1 MMRARAT
8 VPAVFVT
15 ALLLGPCIS
24 VMPFVQAAVDPS
36 VFGSGVGRFQ
46 SLYSG
51 DLDGDGAHEVLFG
64 SYEGRVVQLQY
75 RAGDFFVEWQS
86 PKMGDR
92 CWGLRV
98 GDCDNDGRN
107 EIVVGDGNGD
117 LYVYDA
123 KSHKLEWKAQ
133 DQMVRDAHGIAI
145 ADLDGDGSTEI
156 VVGTGY
162 KTDQDYGTIYVWSGK
177 GTGGKPL
184 RSFGPYD
191 SRLRGLEVADL
202 DGDGTMEIA
211 VGSGANLGDIEGRG
225 YIRVLDAVTGS
236 IEWESADL
244 GGDCEGLVLSDID
257 LDGRPNLIVGE
268 GYRYREGHVHVLQYD
283 NATRGY
289 AEQWRSDD
297 IGPKAW
303 GVAVGDCDG
312 DGTPEIVVGNQPGYV
327 RIFDASSHALEW
339 QSQLLGTDI
348 FGACID
354 DVDGDGREEVVLAQ
368 GGYQGKGDFTSG
380 YTTPHIYVLD
390 GSTHRFEYVLGE
402 RNIWGMVLLVALL
415 VLIIVALL
423 EVGLLTKRYRL
434 RKAERAKAAAAGER
448 AARAAGAPGGAEA
461 ECGIP
466 GWKVDTG
473 EGPDDE
479 AGPQG
484 PAGGGGK

>member
-1 MMRARAT
+1 MRAT
-8 VPAVFVT
+8 VSSLLVA
-15 ALLLGPCIS
+15 ALLLGPLASIVPS
-24 VMPFVQAAVDPS
+24 VQAAVDPS

-98 GDCDNDGRN
+98 GDCDDDGRN

-123 KSHKLEWKAQ
+123 KGHTLEWKAQ
-133 DQMVRDAHGIAI
+133 DQMLRDAHGIAI
-145 ADLDGDGSTEI
+145 ADLEGDGSTEI

-162 KTDQDYGTIYVWSGK
+162 KTDQDYGTVYVWSGK
-177 GTGGKPL
+177 GTGGRPL

-191 SRLRGLEVADL
+191 SRLRGLEAADL
-202 DGDGTMEIA
+202 DGDGAVEIA

-225 YIRVLDAVTGS
+225 YVRVLSAVTGS

-268 GYRYREGHVHVLQYD
+268 GYRYREGHVHILQYD
-283 NATRGY
+283 DATRGY
-289 AEQWRSDD
+289 PEQWRSDD

-327 RIFDASSHALEW
+327 RIFDASSRALEW

-368 GGYQGKGDFTSG
+368 GGYQGKSDFTSG

-390 GSTHRFEYVLGE
+390 GSTHQFEYVLGE

-434 RKAERAKAAAAGER
+434 RRAERAKAAAAGEG
-448 AARAAGAPGGAEA
+448 AARAAGAPGGPAG

-466 GWKVDTG
+466 GWNVDMG
-473 EGPDDE
+473 EGPDDG

>member
-1 MMRARAT
+1 MRAT
-8 VPAVFVT
+8 LMTILVT
-15 ALLLGPCIS
+15 ALLLGPLIS
-24 VMPFVQAAVDPS
+24 IVPSVQAAVDPS

-98 GDCDNDGRN
+98 GDCDDDGRN

-123 KSHKLEWKAQ
+123 KGHRLEWKAQ
-133 DQMVRDAHGIAI
+133 DEMLRDAHGIAI
-145 ADLDGDGSTEI
+145 ADLEGDGSTEI

-162 KTDQDYGTIYVWSGK
+162 KTDQDYGTIYVWPGK

-184 RSFGPYD
+184 RTFGPYD

-202 DGDGTMEIA
+202 DGDSAMEIA

-225 YIRVLDAVTGS
+225 YVRVLDAVTGS
-236 IEWESADL
+236 IEWESPDM
-244 GGDCEGLVLSDID
+244 GGDCEGLVLFDID

-268 GYRYREGHVHVLQYD
+268 GYRYRTGHVHVLQYD
-283 NATRGY
+283 DDAKGY
-289 AEQWRSDD
+289 PEQWRSDD

-303 GVAVGDCDG
+303 GVAVGDCDS

-390 GSTHRFEYVLGE
+390 GSTHQFEYVLGE

-434 RKAERAKAAAAGER
+434 RRAERAKAAAAGER
-448 AARAAGAPGGAEA
+448 AARAAGAPGGPAT
-461 ECGIP
+461 ECGVP
-466 GWKVDTG
+466 GWKVDMG
-473 EGPDDE
+473 EGPGDGT
-479 AGPQG
+479 GPKG